1 MTHRSQM
8 SLTSVMATLYFCLS
22 GNNGRHLPSPSP
34 SPQPNC
40 LHSSLWDRSIKR
52 TPSNYHISFTFAKQ
66 IATPATCGCP
76 WRLPE
81 TTCVNPLPPQM
92 HTHTRATWCHWSGA
106 IEGKPKS
113 KVQIL
118 KIKGLADGPS
128 FPPLSLCVS
137 LSLAKA
143 GMLLIKQ
150 PPQPGTTDA
159 D

>member
-22 GNNGRHLPSPSP
+22 GNNGRHPPPTKLSAFLTVGQKHKNP
-34 SPQPNC
+34 
-40 LHSSLWDRSIKR
+40 
-52 TPSNYHISFTFAKQ
+52 PSNYHISFTFAKQ

-92 HTHTRATWCHWSGA
+92 HTHTHGQPGVTGA
-106 IEGKPKS
+106 EQLRGSQNQKYKS
-113 KVQIL
+113 WKL
-118 KIKGLADGPS
+118 KDLQMGHLP
-128 FPPLSLCVS
+128 PPLSLS
-137 LSLAKA
+137 LSLAEA

>member
-22 GNNGRHLPSPSP
+22 GNNGRHLPSP

-92 HTHTRATWCHWSGA
+92 HTHTHGQPGVTGA
-106 IEGKPKS
+106 EQLRGSQNQRYKS
-113 KVQIL
+113 WKL
-118 KIKGLADGPS
+118 KDLQMGHLS
-128 FPPLSLCVS
+128 PPLSLCVS
-137 LSLAKA
+137 LSLAEA

>member
-22 GNNGRHLPSPSP
+22 GNNGRHLPSP
-34 SPQPNC
+34 C